1 MIGKLRL
8 GTAAGIL
15 TVCVASLLPATPVT
29 AQSLGVTAGILNC
42 NVSSGWGFILGSSR
56 DLSCVYSPTDGV
68 PQRYVGK
75 INKFGVDIGYLSG
88 ATMVWAVAAPTS
100 GPPPGSLTGDYLGAT
115 GSASVGVGVG
125 ANVLFGGFD
134 RSITLQPI
142 SIEGNQGLDVAAGI
156 GAVSLMYQQ

>member
-1 MIGKLRL
+1 
-8 GTAAGIL
+8 
-15 TVCVASLLPATPVT
+15 
-29 AQSLGVTAGILNC
+29 
-42 NVSSGWGFILGSSR
+42 
-56 DLSCVYSPTDGV
+56 V

-75 INKFGVDIGYLSG
+75 IKKFGVDIGYLSG

-134 RSITLQPI
+134 RSVTLQPI
-142 SIEGNQGLDVAAGI
+142 SLEGNQGFDVAGGI

>member
-15 TVCVASLLPATPVT
+15 TVCVASLSPATPVT
-29 AQSLGVTAGILNC
+29 AQPLGVTAGILNC

-75 INKFGVDIGYLSG
+75 INKFGVDIGYLSV

-100 GPPPGSLTGDYLGAT
+100 GPPLGSLTGDYLGAT

-134 RSITLQPI
+134 RSVTLQPV
-142 SIEGNQGLDVAAGI
+142 SIEGNQGLDVAGGI